1 MISSSAIVMGA
12 GIRAVAYSRTST
24 DLQTTE
30 QQINAIKEYAERSGI
45 DIVAWFS
52 DPDVSG
58 AIPALEREGF
68 KKLLDYIEQNNI
80 NTIVVYAIDRLGRS
94 FTDIFKTLS
103 ELDKKGITV
112 ISIRD
117 SFLQTLDPNIRRLV
131 LAVLAW
137 ASEYEVKLTRERV
150 RLAMKRSEVQEKLEK
165 IRKVNKIF
173 DETKQL
179 IKQLYNQGW
188 SLRKIA
194 KTVNLSIYAVR
205 KVLINEGVIEPGK
218 HSCPRCGHKL
228 VWDDIES
235 TYKCRSCGYKA

>member
-1 MISSSAIVMGA
+1 MEVRIK
-12 GIRAVAYSRTST
+12 AVAYSRTST

-30 QQINAIKEYAERSGI
+30 QQVNAIKEYADKSGI
-45 DIVAWFS
+45 EIVAWFS

-68 KKLLDYIEQNNI
+68 KKLLDFIEQNKI
-80 NTIVVYAIDRLGRS
+80 STIIVYAIDRLGRS
-94 FTDIFKTLS
+94 FMDIFKTLS

-112 ISIRD
+112 VSIRD

-150 RLAMKRSEVQEKLEK
+150 RLAMKRSEVQEKLDK
-165 IRKVNKIF
+165 IRKVDKIY

-179 IKQLYNQGW
+179 IKQLYSQGW

-194 KTVNLSIYAVR
+194 KTVNLSVYAVR
-205 KVLINEGVIEPGK
+205 KILINEGVLEPGRY
-218 HSCPRCGHKL
+218 SCPRCGHKL
-228 VWDDIES
+228 IWDDIES

>member
-1 MISSSAIVMGA
+1 MKS
-12 GIRAVAYSRTST
+12 GIKAVAYSRTST

-30 QQINAIKEYAERSGI
+30 QQINAIKEYADKSGI
-45 DIVAWFS
+45 EIVAWFS

-68 KKLLDYIEQNNI
+68 KRLLDYIEQNNI
-80 NTIVVYAIDRLGRS
+80 STIIVYAIDRLGRS
-94 FTDIFKTLS
+94 FMDIFKTLS

-150 RLAMKRSEVQEKLEK
+150 RLAMRRNEVQEKLNK
-165 IRKVNKIF
+165 IRKVNKIY

-179 IKQLYNQGW
+179 IKQLYTQGW
-188 SLRKIA
+188 SLRKVA
-194 KTVNLSIYAVR
+194 KTVNLSVYAVR
-205 KVLINEGVIEPGK
+205 KILINEGILELGK
-218 HSCPRCGHKL
+218 YSCPRCGHRL
-228 VWDDIES
+228 AWDDIES
-235 TYKCRSCGYKA
+235 AHKCRSCGYKA

>member
-1 MISSSAIVMGA
+1 MEVRIK
-12 GIRAVAYSRTST
+12 AVAYSRTST

-30 QQINAIKEYAERSGI
+30 QQVNAIKEYADKSGI
-45 DIVAWFS
+45 EIVAWFS

-68 KKLLDYIEQNNI
+68 KKLLDYIEQNKI
-80 NTIVVYAIDRLGRS
+80 STIIVYAIDRLGRS
-94 FTDIFKTLS
+94 FMDIFKTLS

-112 ISIRD
+112 VSIRD

-150 RLAMKRSEVQEKLEK
+150 RLAMKRNEVQEKLDK
-165 IRKVNKIF
+165 IRKVDKIYA
-173 DETKQL
+173 ETKQL
-179 IKQLYNQGW
+179 IKQLYSQGW

-194 KTVNLSIYAVR
+194 KTVNLSVYAVR
-205 KVLINEGVIEPGK
+205 KILINEGVLEPGRY
-218 HSCPRCGHKL
+218 SCPRCGHKL
-228 VWDDIES
+228 IWDDIES

>member
-1 MISSSAIVMGA
+1 MQVK
-12 GIRAVAYSRTST
+12 AVAYSRTST
-24 DLQTTE
+24 DMQTTE
-30 QQINAIKEYAERSGI
+30 QQINTISEYAKRAGL

-68 KKLLDYIEQNNI
+68 KELLDFIEKNGI
-80 NTIVVYAIDRLGRS
+80 STIVVYAIDRLGRS

-103 ELDKKGITV
+103 ELDKKGITIV
-112 ISIRD
+112 SIRD

-150 RLAMKRSEVQEKLEK
+150 RLAMRRSEVQAKLDK
-165 IRKVNKIF
+165 VRKVNKIYE
-173 DETKQL
+173 ETRSL
-179 IKQLYNQGW
+179 IKALYSQGW
-188 SLRKIA
+188 SLRRIA
-194 KTVNLSIYAVR
+194 KTVNLSLYAVR
-205 KVLINEGVIEPGK
+205 KVLIDEGVLEPGK
-218 HSCPRCGHKL
+218 YSCPRCGHKL

-235 TYKCRSCGYKA
+235 TYKCRSCGYKLEVSQR